1 MRALGL
7 SAVQTYVPWNW
18 HETEE
23 GSFNFGGAH
32 DLAAFANMARE
43 EDLLL
48 LLRLGPYICGEWE
61 FGGFPAWLL
70 AVDPPVTL
78 RTFEKQYIARVDSWF
93 AELLPRVKP
102 LLYAN
107 GGNVIMVQIENEFG
121 SYGDVSTNPLD
132 KQYLEHLLD
141 LVRVHLGQDII
152 VYTTDGGNANYMIR
166 GSIQGSAVYTVG
178 DHGPLSDAGNC
189 EAMKQ
194 LNAPGLSPSMDSEY
208 YTGWL
213 THWGEN
219 QANTSSAPIV
229 KWLADMLSSGASVN
243 LYMAYGGTNFGY
255 MNGANGDGRTNFQP
269 SITSYDYSS
278 PIAEGGGT
286 GLIQKEW
293 ISFMILLQSY
303 TNTLAQSTRQ
313 NTPQN
318 LLCHLAGHTQ
328 A

>member
-1 MRALGL
+1 MGVRPMVQLLLFGPRPAHVGAAERAWSPSFTIANDTFLRDGAPTQIVSGSFHYARAPRELWRDRLQRMRALGL
-7 SAVQTYVPWNW
+7 NAVQTYVPWNW

-132 KQYLEHLLD
+132 KQYLEHLLS
-141 LVRVHLGQDII
+141 LRVHLGQDISSTPRTGEMQR
-152 VYTTDGGNANYMIR
+152 YDR
-166 GSIQGSAVYTVG
+166 GS
-178 DHGPLSDAGNC
+178 
-189 EAMKQ
+189 
-194 LNAPGLSPSMDSEY
+194 
-208 YTGWL
+208 
-213 THWGEN
+213 
-219 QANTSSAPIV
+219 
-229 KWLADMLSSGASVN
+229 
-243 LYMAYGGTNFGY
+243 
-255 MNGANGDGRTNFQP
+255 
-269 SITSYDYSS
+269 
-278 PIAEGGGT
+278 
-286 GLIQKEW
+286 
-293 ISFMILLQSY
+293 
-303 TNTLAQSTRQ
+303 
-313 NTPQN
+313 
-318 LLCHLAGHTQ
+318 
-328 A
+328 